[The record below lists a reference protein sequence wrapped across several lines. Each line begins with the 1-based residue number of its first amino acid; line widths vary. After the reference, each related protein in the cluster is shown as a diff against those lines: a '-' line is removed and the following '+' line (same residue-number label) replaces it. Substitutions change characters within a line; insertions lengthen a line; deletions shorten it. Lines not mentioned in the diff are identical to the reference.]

1 MFYIMPKDDIM
12 KALDE
17 IKKILTQN
25 EKEIKTRFKVQSLGI
40 FGSAIREEQKP
51 TSDIDILVDF
61 DDTADLIDLIGLA
74 LFLEEKIG
82 QRVDVV
88 PKRALREEIRE
99 EVLSEVVYL

>member
-1 MFYIMPKDDIM
+1 MPKDDIM